1 MGSNGRLGRVFEL
14 DRHRSSQRRYIYE
27 IRRRTPSAS
36 RPSSLLV
43 GAVEFSE
50 AFKFSSRGTQ
60 GEIPRRYVACV
71 EVLMRPEFG
80 RHNDGDEDPRIHK
93 EFEEGLA
100 KVGASCAMGA
110 LDPRCTE
117 RAAA

>member
-1 MGSNGRLGRVFEL
+1 MAQLATNFVDIGV
-14 DRHRSSQRRYIYE
+14 
-27 IRRRTPSAS
+27 
-36 RPSSLLV
+36 
-43 GAVEFSE
+43 AVEFSE

-100 KVGASCAMGA
+100 KVGVGCSGA
-110 LDPRCTE
+110 DGE
-117 RAAA
+117 

>member
-1 MGSNGRLGRVFEL
+1 MGGLGVYL
-14 DRHRSSQRRYIYE
+14 NLIGTGAADDAYIHE

-43 GAVEFSE
+43 GAVEFYE